1 MLYSE
6 NLNQEVISVWS
17 GETAPGAGQWKV
29 QLQKCS
35 RASAAVI
42 AALKRHV
49 KKN

>member
-6 NLNQEVISVWS
+6 TLNQEVISVWS
-17 GETAPGAGQWKV
+17 GETTPGAGQWKV